1 MAALL
6 LVPSC
11 SSFMQSSATREE
23 EAWKKDFK
31 NNLRVM
37 EKNGYRHIPV
47 YFLERDDCEYGAY
60 NGTPKRV
67 GMITTAD
74 LEELLDQERI
84 PPSTETLDYWYALR
98 LEIPRN
104 YPEIGLSL
112 TPCEELGITLLYKK
126 QCARI
131 GDSQLYAKIL
141 NMLPQPRPPQE
152 VTDDCVPLPIDA
164 AASK

>member
-11 SSFMQSSATREE
+11 SSFMQSSATKEE

-37 EKNGYRHIPV
+37 EKNGYRQIPV

-60 NGTPKRV
+60 DGTPKRV
-67 GMITTAD
+67 GSITTAD
-74 LEELLDQERI
+74 LERLLDQERI
-84 PPSTETLDYWYALR
+84 LPRTETQDYWYALR
-98 LEIPRN
+98 LDIPRD
-104 YPEIGLSL
+104 YPEISLSL
-112 TPCEELGITLLYKK
+112 TPCQELGMTILYKN
-126 QCARI
+126 RSEWL
-131 GDSQLYAKIL
+131 DDPRLHAKIL

-152 VTDDCVPLPIDA
+152 ATDDCVLSPIDA
-164 AASK
+164 SASM